1 MSWFV
6 MWGDNK
12 QKSSAVNVSVSII
25 ILLFAEVTSQAQ
37 IGTCFEPQYLASYA
51 IFKKKYKPVVQ

>member
-12 QKSSAVNVSVSII
+12 QKPSAVNVSVSII

-37 IGTCFEPQYLASYA
+37 IGTYFKPQYLARYA
-51 IFKKKYKPVVQ
+51 LF